1 MSSKTFPAPGD
12 VIAVLL
18 VTDAQQSV
26 LAGLRSQ
33 GRATAAYTAYGF
45 HPEQDAPGSAICYA
59 GQRPM
64 PDTGHYLLGNGY
76 RAFNT
81 VLMRFN
87 APDSL
92 SPFGRG
98 GLNAYA
104 YCEGDPIN
112 RIDPSGHVVSLLRGI
127 AASFL
132 RPGQRPLARGN
143 ALRISRYPLIAVGGA
158 GAMPTDS
165 SSGFVGGVLDVARKS
180 LFARTGTPSMVPES
194 GRTVIQQGLAALSSG
209 DEFTGFTRR
218 LEKVNT
224 NLISHND
231 SHLSQAHGASY
242 VDIAKRVE
250 YGRTSN
256 TTAHLEAA
264 RIWSGVD
271 GPAGV
276 VGTVFNT
283 LGSLAGAADDHFL
296 LKTGQALRRVTPP
309 TSPTGKKAFDIRK
322 SS

>member
-143 ALRISRYPLIAVGGA
+143 ALRISRYPLIGVGGA

-165 SSGFVGGVLDVARKS
+165 SSGFLGGVLDVARKS

-194 GRTVIQQGLAALSSG
+194 GRTVIQQGLGKLSDGAELSG
-209 DEFTGFTRR
+209 FPRR
-218 LEKVNT
+218 LQKVND
-224 NLISHND
+224 NLISYGDKNITVVHGERYVQIA
-231 SHLSQAHGASY
+231 QA
-242 VDIAKRVE
+242 VT
-250 YGRTSN
+250 YGRISN
-256 TTAHLEAA
+256 VTAHLKSAS
-264 RIWSGVD
+264 IWSGVQ
-271 GPAGV
+271 GPEGMVGFAFNAAG
-276 VGTVFNT
+276 
-283 LGSLAGAADDHFL
+283 SILAAADDHL
-296 LKTGQALRRVTPP
+296 LRSTGRALTLVTPP

>member
-1 MSSKTFPAPGD
+1 MSSETFPAAGD

-33 GRATAAYTAYGF
+33 GRGSAAYTAYGF
-45 HPEQDAPGSAICYA
+45 HSEQDAPGSGLRYA

-64 PDTGHYLLGNGY
+64 RDTGHYLLGNGY

-104 YCEGDPIN
+104 YCDGDPIN
-112 RIDPSGHVVSLLRGI
+112 CIDPSGHVVSLLRGI

-132 RPGQRPLARGN
+132 QPGQRPLARGN
-143 ALRISRYPLIAVGGA
+143 ALRVSRYPVIAVAGA

-180 LFARTGTPSMVPES
+180 LFARTGTPSFVPES
-194 GRTVIQQGLAALSSG
+194 GRAVIRQGLSNLSGGVELSG
-209 DEFTGFTRR
+209 FPRR
-218 LEKVNT
+218 LQKVNE
-224 NLISHND
+224 NLISHGDANI
-231 SHLSQAHGASY
+231 SVAHGEQY
-242 VDIAKRVE
+242 VQIAQAVT
-250 YGRTSN
+250 YGRISN
-256 TTAHLEAA
+256 ATAHLKSAS
-264 RIWSGVD
+264 IWSGVQ
-271 GPAGV
+271 GPEGMVGFAFNAAG
-276 VGTVFNT
+276 
-283 LGSLAGAADDHFL
+283 SMLAGADDHL
-296 LKTGQALRRVTPP
+296 QRSTGRALTLVTPP
-309 TSPTGKKAFDIRK
+309 TSPTVKKASEIRG

>member
-143 ALRISRYPLIAVGGA
+143 ALRISRYPLMAVGG
-158 GAMPTDS
+158 G
-165 SSGFVGGVLDVARKS
+165 R
-180 LFARTGTPSMVPES
+180 VPCLQ
-194 GRTVIQQGLAALSSG
+194 TLLQGLWVVCWMLRGSRCLPAQEHLQWCRSLVG
-209 DEFTGFTRR
+209 R
-218 LEKVNT
+218 LF
-224 NLISHND
+224 SR
-231 SHLSQAHGASY
+231 G
-242 VDIAKRVE
+242 
-250 YGRTSN
+250 
-256 TTAHLEAA
+256 
-264 RIWSGVD
+264 
-271 GPAGV
+271 
-276 VGTVFNT
+276 
-283 LGSLAGAADDHFL
+283 
-296 LKTGQALRRVTPP
+296 
-309 TSPTGKKAFDIRK
+309 
-322 SS
+322 